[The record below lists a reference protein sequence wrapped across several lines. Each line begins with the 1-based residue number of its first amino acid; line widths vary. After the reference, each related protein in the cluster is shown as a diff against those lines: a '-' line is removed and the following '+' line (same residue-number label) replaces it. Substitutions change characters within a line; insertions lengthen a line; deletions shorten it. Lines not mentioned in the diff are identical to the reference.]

1 MYKFISILYLVIFS
15 LYVWFSRQPDYF
27 DGEFAPA
34 TIVIVKDS
42 TSQKQVAKASF
53 TVGKMAYQVD
63 ADYLFRSYKSGEKV
77 EVIYELSNPK
87 KAAVYAFWG
96 YWLTLGELIAS
107 IVMWLVLF
115 QIAVGITKNPT
126 PEALLEQLDYIPEK
140 KTKYDMS

>member
-1 MYKFISILYLVIFS
+1 MYKFISILYFVIFS

-34 TIVIVKDS
+34 TIFFVKDS
-42 TSQKQVAKASF
+42 TSQKQVAKANF
-53 TVGKMAYQVD
+53 TVGADVYQINADCLFRKYQV
-63 ADYLFRSYKSGEKV
+63 GERV

-107 IVMWLVLF
+107 IAMWFVLF
-115 QIAVGITKNPT
+115 QVAVDITKNPT
-126 PEALLEQLDYIPEK
+126 PEALLEQLEYIPQK
-140 KTKYDMS
+140 KTKYDM

>member
-34 TIVIVKDS
+34 TIVFVKDS
-42 TSQKQVAKASF
+42 ASQKQLPKANF
-53 TVGKMAYQVD
+53 TVGTAAYQVQ
-63 ADYLFRSYKSGEKV
+63 ADYLFRNYNAGERV

-87 KAAVYAFWG
+87 KAAVYAVWG

-107 IVMWLVLF
+107 ILMWVVLF

-126 PEALLEQLDYIPEK
+126 REALLERLDYVPEK
-140 KTKYDMS
+140 KTKYDI